1 MASKKG
7 PWPGASRIWKK
18 AARQTWRKWYRVLS
32 NRPYLR
38 AASVLI
44 GEMEI
49 DSLANFRNRLGNE
62 LLIQSIS
69 IKGGNAMSDEK
80 HRFGETMRLVERA

>member
-1 MASKKG
+1 
-7 PWPGASRIWKK
+7 
-18 AARQTWRKWYRVLS
+18 
-32 NRPYLR
+32 
-38 AASVLI
+38 
-44 GEMEI
+44 MEI

-80 HRFGETMRLVERA
+80 DRFGETMRLVERA